1 MRQSK
6 FNKINATLDR
16 AEFALEQL
24 QKKDGKSASQPVL
37 GKNVRRDRGAGFR
50 GSRTFGT
57 ATKNQGCS
65 SCRQSGASSSAGLR
79 YRMKGAGQA
88 QAGLSGGSAAAS
100 ESHRETLRFSAD
112 DLPRFST
119 TSYSTAWPSFN
130 VLSPARSTAEMCT
143 NTSLPPPT
151 G

>member
-6 FNKINATLDR
+6 FDKVNATLDR
-16 AEFALEQL
+16 AAFALEQL
-24 QKKDGKSASQPVL
+24 QKSGQSTSQAVL
-37 GKNVRRDRGAGFR
+37 GKNAGRDCGFGLRGG
-50 GSRTFGT
+50 RTFAT

-65 SCRQSGASSSAGLR
+65 TCRQSGASPSAGLR
-79 YRMKGAGQA
+79 YRMKGAEQV
-88 QAGLSGGSAAAS
+88 QVGLSGGSAAAG

-130 VLSPARSTAEMCT
+130 EVSPARSTAEMCT